1 MQIYIIYFQMNA
13 CWLDKSAVL
22 TLTLI

>member
-1 MQIYIIYFQMNA
+1 MNA